1 MPLRYGPLSRVRSST
16 ASSAADRLFLTAVTL
31 SLFVVGAALTPQPV
45 AGQSSGQPTVS
56 KPVQISVT
64 PSAEQVAP
72 GEQSALTITFRVP
85 KFMWLGAKPGQDRTP
100 PGTKIKMDDHP
111 NFQFEDPIYPE
122 PSVEGVPVHVG
133 VTRVY
138 MGEVK
143 VIVPFR
149 VAENA
154 EPGEHEV
161 TARLTYTP
169 GFNAGKLSTH
179 VDEPYSATVQ
189 VNDDAPRQD
198 VALPEPSV
206 ASVPNSFRVQ
216 PKDQQFPAFLGP
228 MFHKYEEGTAFTE
241 ALHTLFLD
249 PPNHGKSI
257 SHATYPFL
265 SSTEQAGNNFGV
277 GVAILN
283 STPEGVMTGA
293 SSLFAYSNEYVG
305 ATFGFDHITCPAAYH
320 NMQLTVRSSGD
331 DLNKFDLKY
340 ENFVLGDDDR
350 WGIQSNIRAQT
361 DPRFRFYGF
370 GPGAEEDEISVY
382 DHEEVGG
389 YLDVYHL
396 PAEKVRVG
404 LGFKFRDVG
413 LDDGLNDITDDAIPG
428 AAPRLTRSQEIANL
442 PFSGDDRITGST
454 VAGGRF
460 NLIYDGRNQEFNPT
474 KGFFGK
480 VTAELN
486 HTIDDEGAGLEDN
499 YGSFLVDAR
508 RYISTV
514 NQKFHMLIRG
524 RGKFTTSD
532 DVPFYELSRLG
543 GPESIRAFS
552 QGRFHGQH
560 SAFASAEARYVL
572 MNVTIMGFPMAV
584 VMSGFV
590 DVGQTFNDTGELF
603 NDEFN
608 IAPGGSFRFVNYP
621 NVGYVLNVAHGQDG
635 VNVTGGISLP
645 F

>member
-1 MPLRYGPLSRVRSST
+1 MTPPLKFSFAAP
-16 ASSAADRLFLTAVTL
+16 SA
-31 SLFVVGAALTPQPV
+31 VVDPARHLGAKAALLILLASAFALGAQPV
-45 AGQSSGQPTVS
+45 AGQSSSQPTVER
-56 KPVQISVT
+56 PVQINVA
-64 PSAEQVAP
+64 SASEQVAP
-72 GEQSALTITFRVP
+72 GQRSALIVTFRVP
-85 KFMWLGAKPGQDRTP
+85 KYMWLGAKPGQDRTP
-100 PGTKIKMDDHP
+100 PGTKIKMADTP
-111 NFQFEDPIYPE
+111 NFRFEDPIYPD

-149 VAENA
+149 VAEDA
-154 EPGEHEV
+154 QPGEYDV

-179 VDEPYSATVQ
+179 VDEPYSTTVQ
-189 VNDDAPRQD
+189 VEDGTSEQD
-198 VALPEPSV
+198 SALPEPSV
-206 ASVPNSFRVQ
+206 ASVPESFRVQ
-216 PKDQQFPAFLGP
+216 PKDRQFPAFLGP
-228 MFHKYEEGTAFTE
+228 MFHKYEEGTAFTKT
-241 ALHTLFLD
+241 LHTLFLD

-277 GVAILN
+277 GVAVLN

-320 NMQLTVRSSGD
+320 NLQLTFRTSGED
-331 DLNKFDLKY
+331 FTKLDVKY
-340 ENFVLGDDDR
+340 ENFVLGNNDR
-350 WGIQSNIRAQT
+350 WGIQTNIRAQT

-370 GPGAEEDEISVY
+370 GPGAEEEQLSVY

-396 PAEKVRVG
+396 PVEKLRVG

-413 LDDGLNDITDDAIPG
+413 LDQGLDDIDDDAISG
-428 AAPRLTRSQEIANL
+428 NAPFIRDA
-442 PFSGDDRITGST
+442 FDDTRITGST
-454 VAGGRF
+454 VTGGRF

-480 VTAELN
+480 VTAEFN
-486 HTIDDEGAGLEDN
+486 HTLDDEGADLEDN
-499 YGSFLVDAR
+499 YGSFLIDAR
-508 RYISTV
+508 RYFSTV
-514 NQKFHMLIRG
+514 NQRFHMLLRG
-524 RGKFTTSD
+524 RGKFTTSE
-532 DVPFYELSRLG
+532 DVPFYELSQLG
-543 GPESIRAFS
+543 GPSSIRAFGL
-552 QGRFHGQH
+552 GRFHDQH

-590 DVGQTFNDTGELF
+590 DVGQTFSDTDQLF
-603 NDEFN
+603 HDEFN
-608 IAPGGSFRFVNYP
+608 VAPGGSIRFVNYP

>member
-1 MPLRYGPLSRVRSST
+1 MLFGYGPMSRACPCSSST
-16 ASSAADRLFLTAVTL
+16 VIACLRSTVVILFLAAAGVVL
-31 SLFVVGAALTPQPV
+31 SPQPA
-45 AGQSSGQPTVS
+45 AGQSSGQPTVAQ
-56 KPVQISVT
+56 PVQISVE
-64 PSAEQVAP
+64 PSSQEVAP
-72 GEQSALTITFRVP
+72 GQQSALTVTFRVP

-100 PGTKIKMDDHP
+100 PGTKIKMIDNP
-111 NFQFEDPIYPE
+111 NFQFEDPVYPD

-138 MGEVK
+138 TGEVK

-149 VAENA
+149 VAEDA
-154 EPGEHEV
+154 QPGEHEV

-179 VDEPYSATVQ
+179 VDEPYTTTIQ
-189 VNDDAPRQD
+189 VEDGASEQD
-198 VALPEPSV
+198 LALPEPSV
-206 ASVPNSFRVQ
+206 ASVPESFQVQ

-241 ALHTLFLD
+241 ALHALFLD
-249 PPNHGKSI
+249 PPNHGKSL

-265 SSTEQAGNNFGV
+265 TSTEQSGNNFGV
-277 GVAILN
+277 GVAVLN

-320 NMQLTVRSSGD
+320 NLQLTFRTSGED
-331 DLNKFDLKY
+331 FTKLDVKY

-350 WGIQSNIRAQT
+350 WGIQTNVRAQT

-370 GPGAEEDEISVY
+370 GPGAEEDQLSVY

-389 YLDVYHL
+389 HFDLYHL

-413 LDDGLNDITDDAIPG
+413 LDDGLNDITDDALPG
-428 AAPRLTRSQEIANL
+428 TAPLIQNQFT
-442 PFSGDDRITGST
+442 DDRITGST
-454 VAGGRF
+454 VTGGRF

-480 VTAELN
+480 VTAEYN
-486 HTIDDEGAGLEDN
+486 HTIDDQGAELDDN

-508 RYISTV
+508 RYISTT
-514 NQKFHMLIRG
+514 NQKFHMLVRG
-524 RGKFTTSD
+524 RGKFTTSEN
-532 DVPFYELSRLG
+532 VPFYELSQLG
-543 GPESIRAFS
+543 GPESIRAFAR
-552 QGRFHGQH
+552 GRFHDQH
-560 SAFASAEARYVL
+560 SAFASAEMRYVL
-572 MNVTIMGFPMAV
+572 MKVTIMGFPMAM

-590 DVGQTFNDTGELF
+590 DVGQTFNDTDQLF

-608 IAPGGSFRFVNYP
+608 VAPGGSIRFVNYP

>member
-1 MPLRYGPLSRVRSST
+1 MTLRHGPVSRGYFSST
-16 ASSAADRLFLTAVTL
+16 STVPASLHSAVVILLLAAAGVVL
-31 SLFVVGAALTPQPV
+31 SPQPA
-45 AGQSSGQPTVS
+45 AGQSSGQPTVAQ
-56 KPVQISVT
+56 PVQISVK
-64 PSAEQVAP
+64 PSSEQVAP
-72 GEQSALTITFRVP
+72 GERSALTITFRVP
-85 KFMWLGAKPGQDRTP
+85 KFMWLGAEPGQDRTP
-100 PGTKIKMDDHP
+100 PGTKIKMADNP
-111 NFQFEDPIYPE
+111 NFQFAPPVYPD

-138 MGEVK
+138 KGEVK

-149 VAENA
+149 VVEDAQ
-154 EPGEHEV
+154 PGEHEV

-179 VDEPYSATVQ
+179 VDEPYSTTVRVKEGASQ
-189 VNDDAPRQD
+189 QD
-198 VALPEPSV
+198 IALPEPSV
-206 ASVPNSFRVQ
+206 ASVPNSFQVQ
-216 PKDQQFPAFLGP
+216 PKEQQFPAFLGP
-228 MFHKYEEGTAFTE
+228 MFHKYEEGTAFTK

-265 SSTEQAGNNFGV
+265 TSTEQSGNNFGV
-277 GVAILN
+277 GVAVLN

-305 ATFGFDHITCPAAYH
+305 TTFGFDHITCPAAYH
-320 NMQLTVRSSGD
+320 NMQLTFRTSGED
-331 DLNKFDLKY
+331 FTKFDLNY
-340 ENFVLGDDDR
+340 ENFVLGENDR
-350 WGIQSNIRAQT
+350 WGIQTNVRAQT

-370 GPGAEEDEISVY
+370 GPGAEEEQLSVY

-413 LDDGLNDITDDAIPG
+413 LDDGLDDITDDAIDG
-428 AAPRLTRSQEIANL
+428 SAPLLQNQF
-442 PFSGDDRITGST
+442 PNDDRITGST
-454 VAGGRF
+454 VTGGRF

-480 VTAELN
+480 ATAEFN
-486 HTIDDEGAGLEDN
+486 HTIDDQGAGLDEN
-499 YGSFLVDAR
+499 YGSVLVDAR
-508 RYISTV
+508 RYISTT
-514 NQKFHMLIRG
+514 NQKFHMLVRG
-524 RGKFTTSD
+524 RGKFTTSK
-532 DVPFYELSRLG
+532 DVPFYELSKLG
-543 GPESIRAFS
+543 GPESIRAFAR
-552 QGRFHGQH
+552 GRFHDQH

-572 MNVTIMGFPMAV
+572 AKVTIMGFPMAM

-590 DVGQTFNDTGELF
+590 DVGQTFTDTDQLF

-608 IAPGGSFRFVNYP
+608 VAPGGSIRFVNYP

-635 VNVTGGISLP
+635 INVTGGISLP